1 MNYIEYIIIGLVLVV
16 ILLAILKATKKDA
29 TLDFNKLVEL
39 LGGKDNIVSTETNLS
54 RFKVTLKDVSLAN
67 KEGIQKL
74 GAKGIVEIDNQ
85 LKIILGSE
93 SKQLKKYIDE
103 IKWPKSFFLYQKYPR

>member
-1 MNYIEYIIIGLVLVV
+1 MNYLQYLIIIVVLLI

-29 TLDFNKLVEL
+29 NLDFNKLVEL
-39 LGGKDNIVSTETNLS
+39 LGGKENIISTETNLS
-54 RFKVTLKDVSLAN
+54 RFKVTLKDVSKAN

-85 LKIILGSE
+85 LKI
-93 SKQLKKYIDE
+93 
-103 IKWPKSFFLYQKYPR
+103 F

>member
-1 MNYIEYIIIGLVLVV
+1 MKILYVLIRIRLILLVV
-16 ILLAILKATKKDA
+16 LLAILKATKKDA
-29 TLDFNKLVEL
+29 ELDFNKLVEL
-39 LGGKDNIVSTETNLS
+39 LGGKDNIVSTESNMS
-54 RFKVTLKDVSLAN
+54 RFKVTLKDVSKAN

-103 IKWPKSFFLYQKYPR
+103 II

>member
-1 MNYIEYIIIGLVLVV
+1 MDYIIIAVILLI
-16 ILLAILKATKKDA
+16 ILLAILKASKKDA
-29 TLDFNKLVEL
+29 GLDFNKLVEY
-39 LGGKDNIVSTETNLS
+39 LGGKENIIDTEINLS
-54 RFKVTLKDVSLAN
+54 RFKVTLKDVSKAN

-85 LKIILGSE
+85 LKIILGPD

-103 IKWPKSFFLYQKYPR
+103 IK

>member
-1 MNYIEYIIIGLVLVV
+1 MQLQYIIIVIILII

-29 TLDFNKLVEL
+29 NLDFNKLVEL
-39 LGGKDNIVSTETNLS
+39 LGGKDNIIETETKFS
-54 RFKVTLKDVSLAN
+54 RFKVTLKDVTKAN

-85 LKIILGSE
+85 LKIILGPE
-93 SKQLKKYIDE
+93 SKQLKKYIDDL
-103 IKWPKSFFLYQKYPR
+103 K

>member
-1 MNYIEYIIIGLVLVV
+1 MQYWIQYLIIGFILIF
-16 ILLAILKATKKDA
+16 ILLIVLKATKKDFHVEA
-29 TLDFNKLVEL
+29 NKLVDY
-39 LGGKDNIVSTETNLS
+39 LGGKDNIISTETNMS
-54 RFKVTLKDVSLAN
+54 RFKVTLKDVSKAN

-103 IKWPKSFFLYQKYPR
+103 IK

>member
-1 MNYIEYIIIGLVLVV
+1 MNYVEYIIIGVVLLI
-16 ILLAILKATKKDA
+16 ILLAIIKATRKDA
-29 TLDFNKLVEL
+29 ELDFNKLVEL
-39 LGGKDNIVSTETNLS
+39 LGGKENIVSTETNMS
-54 RFKVTLKDVSLAN
+54 RFKVTLKDVSKAN

-85 LKIILGSE
+85 LKIILGAE

-103 IKWPKSFFLYQKYPR
+103 IK

>member
-1 MNYIEYIIIGLVLVV
+1 MNYWQYIIIVIVLIIILFAV
-16 ILLAILKATKKDA
+16 IKATKKDA
-29 TLDFNKLVEL
+29 GLDFNKLVEY
-39 LGGKDNIVSTETNLS
+39 LGGKDNIISTETNVS
-54 RFKVTLKDVSLAN
+54 RFKVELKDVSKAN

-85 LKIILGSE
+85 LKIVLGPE

-103 IKWPKSFFLYQKYPR
+103 IK